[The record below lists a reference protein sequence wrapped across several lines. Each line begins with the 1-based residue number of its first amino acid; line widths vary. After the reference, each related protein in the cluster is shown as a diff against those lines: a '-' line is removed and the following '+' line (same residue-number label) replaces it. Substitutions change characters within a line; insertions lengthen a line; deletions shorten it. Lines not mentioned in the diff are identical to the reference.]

1 MLKTYYNELEIT
13 TSLIIIFYLVIDLR
27 NWWIILDGWMGVHS
41 FAVEVAEAVVGL
53 DDAAQLAVTGV
64 VEAGVGGE
72 DQ

>member
-1 MLKTYYNELEIT
+1 
-13 TSLIIIFYLVIDLR
+13 
-27 NWWIILDGWMGVHS
+27 MGVHS

-53 DDAAQLAVTGV
+53 DDAAQLAVAGV